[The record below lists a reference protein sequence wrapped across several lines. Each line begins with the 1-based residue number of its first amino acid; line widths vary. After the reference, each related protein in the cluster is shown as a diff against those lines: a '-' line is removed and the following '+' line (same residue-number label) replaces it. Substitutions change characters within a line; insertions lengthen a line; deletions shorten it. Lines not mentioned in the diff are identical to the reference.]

1 MNNISFL
8 NASINASIL
17 NASILNASILNSSIL
32 NSSIINKI
40 SNNSSNTH
48 STNKDEIIVF
58 GYIMFVLSGL
68 IVFSLCTTFCGFHCI
83 NNNCDTFGTRLCR
96 IQKVYNGQYCNKCVP
111 LCITN
116 ECECCGYK
124 HADYSYSDHIC
135 LDIEHFNVNPPPQR
149 SYSSDSTDSDQYHL
163 NDGPIRIQFDTITF
177 YTEDSL
183 NINKSISKNF
193 KTFNYLDAYNNL
205 IIDEKIKEENCS
217 ICMEQFQ
224 DNETVVQL
232 ECNHLFHKNCIDP
245 WKEKNE
251 KCPLCKTDM
260 KLKSFN

>member
-8 NASINASIL
+8 NASIFNASIL
-17 NASILNASILNSSIL
+17 NASILNASILNA
-32 NSSIINKI
+32 SIINKI

-48 STNKDEIIVF
+48 STNKDEIIIF

-68 IVFSLCTTFCGFHCI
+68 IVVSLCVTFCEFNCI
-83 NNNCDTFGTRLCR
+83 NSNCDTFGTRLCR
-96 IQKVYNGQYCNKCVP
+96 IQKVYNGQYCKKCVP

-116 ECECCGYK
+116 ECECCGCK

-135 LDIEHFNVNPPPQR
+135 LDIEHFNVHPPPQR
-149 SYSSDSTDSDQYHL
+149 SYSSDSDQFHL
-163 NDGPIRIQFDTITF
+163 NDGPTTIQFDTITF

-183 NINKSISKNF
+183 HINKPISKNL
-193 KTFNYLDAYNNL
+193 KTFNYIDAYNNL
-205 IIDEKIKEENCS
+205 IIDEKIKEDNCS

-245 WKEKNE
+245 WKEANE